1 MSLTIEQIQDSNRVW
16 KEMDNLMRKIRGS
29 GINISVEHLLECAE
43 AEDELFAA
51 TGWMTWIMTANGGG
65 SMVSDFAVNPA
76 TKEVSLWME
85 VNKQPRASRVLKLFT
100 EADVEEYRY
109 AFYVIRFCGDSEGA
123 A

>member
-1 MSLTIEQIQDSNRVW
+1 MSLTIEQIQDINQLW
-16 KEMDNLMRKIRGS
+16 KEMDDLARKVDGS
-29 GINISVEHLLECAE
+29 GINISVEHLLECSE
-43 AEDELFAA
+43 AEDELFAK
-51 TGWMTWIMTANGGG
+51 TGWITSMPFNGGG
-65 SMVSDFAVNPA
+65 IMVTDFAVNPA

-109 AFYVIRFCGDSEGA
+109 AFYVIRFYDSEGA